1 VIGSTQW
8 SIPLRF
14 QDSRLILL
22 ILAAL
27 ALLPVFGDPSIRVA
41 QPVRDY
47 LFVVDITQSMN
58 VRDYIVEGRPI
69 DRLNF
74 VKAALIRALPRLPCG
89 SSVGLGLFTAWQTAV
104 LFHPIEVCHHRREI
118 DTAIRNIDWRMAW
131 APMSN
136 VARAVDDALS
146 QLSVSGQHNAALIF
160 FTDGEEAPP
169 VDLEPAAT
177 TGKASP
183 RRPRGVLIGV
193 GDSRPSAIPQF
204 NQGGNMV
211 GYFQQGGQPML
222 SGLQE
227 NYLRKLGR
235 GAGLAYHRLRTSE
248 RLIDLLRSRRYA
260 NQHAARLDISWLFG
274 GGALALLAAVY
285 IVAPLTRVAR
295 RYGIGTARIN

>member
-1 VIGSTQW
+1 MIDARQRP
-8 SIPLRF
+8 IPPCLR
-14 QDSRLILL
+14 DTRLILL

-27 ALLPVFGDPSIRVA
+27 ALLPMFGDPFIRVA
-41 QPVRDY
+41 QPVRNY

-74 VKAALIRALPRLPCG
+74 VKAALIRALPGLPCG

-131 APMSN
+131 APMSK

-146 QLSVSGQHNAALIF
+146 QLSVGGQDDAALVF

-169 VDLEPAAT
+169 VDVEQLAT
-177 TGKASP
+177 MEKGTS
-183 RRPRGVLIGV
+183 RRPRGVLVGV
-193 GDSRPSAIPQF
+193 GDLRPSAIPQF

-211 GYFQQGGQPML
+211 GYIQQGGQPML

-235 GAGLAYHRLRTSE
+235 GAGLDYHRLRTSE
-248 RLIDLLRSRRYA
+248 RLVNLLRSQRYA
-260 NQHAARLDISWLFG
+260 DPHRAHLNISWVFG
-274 GGALALLAAVY
+274 TGALALLAAVY
-285 IVAPLTRVAR
+285 VIAPLTPVAR
-295 RYGIGTARIN
+295 RYGIGTARIK

>member
-1 VIGSTQW
+1 MIDTRRWPVPPQ
-8 SIPLRF
+8 LR
-14 QDSRLILL
+14 DSRLVLL

-27 ALLPVFGDPSIRVA
+27 ALLPVFGNPSIRVA

-58 VRDYIVEGRPI
+58 VRDYIIDGRPI

-74 VKAALIRALPRLPCG
+74 VKAALIAALPRLPCG
-89 SSVGLGLFTAWQTAV
+89 SSVGMGLFTAWQTAV

-131 APMSN
+131 APTSN
-136 VARAVDDALS
+136 VARAVDDALA
-146 QLSVSGQHNAALIF
+146 QLSVTGQRGTALVF

-169 VDLEPAAT
+169 VDVVPTST
-177 TGKASP
+177 TGKVSSGP
-183 RRPRGVLIGV
+183 PRGVLIGV

-235 GAGLAYHRLRTSE
+235 GAGLDYHRLRTRE

-274 GGALALLAAVY
+274 AGALALLTAVY
-285 IVAPLTRVAR
+285 IVAPLTPLAWR
-295 RYGIGTARIN
+295 G

>member
-1 VIGSTQW
+1 MIDTRRWPVPPQ
-8 SIPLRF
+8 LR
-14 QDSRLILL
+14 DSRLVLL

-27 ALLPVFGDPSIRVA
+27 ALLPVFGNPSIRVA

-58 VRDYIVEGRPI
+58 VRDYIIDGRPI

-74 VKAALIRALPRLPCG
+74 VKAALIAALPRLPCG
-89 SSVGLGLFTAWQTAV
+89 SSVGMGLFTAWQTAV

-131 APMSN
+131 APMSK
-136 VARAVDDALS
+136 VARAIDDALS
-146 QLSVSGQHNAALIF
+146 QLSVPRQDDAALVF
-160 FTDGEEAPP
+160 FTDGEEAPS
-169 VDLEPAAT
+169 VDVEQLAT
-177 TGKASP
+177 TEKAAS
-183 RRPRGVLIGV
+183 RRPRGVLVGV
-193 GDSRPSAIPQF
+193 GDLRPSAIPQF

-235 GAGLAYHRLRTSE
+235 GAGLDYHRLRTRE

-274 GGALALLAAVY
+274 AGALALLTAVY
-285 IVAPLTRVAR
+285 IVAPLTPLAWR
-295 RYGIGTARIN
+295 G